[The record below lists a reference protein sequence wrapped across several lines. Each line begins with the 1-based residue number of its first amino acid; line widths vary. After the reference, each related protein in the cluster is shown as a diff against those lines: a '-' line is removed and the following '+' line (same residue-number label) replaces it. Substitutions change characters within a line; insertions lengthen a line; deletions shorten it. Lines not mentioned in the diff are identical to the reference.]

1 MEQIEVNNIFLD
13 EEGHKEYIEKTKQ
26 LKEDFDT
33 ISALISKIVLE
44 GRKEDANTDYERL
57 MITRKHLKETIQSR
71 ENEMSKIIIVSRKE
85 DSDYLDIGDVVRVSL
100 KFPNGVTEEDTFEL
114 TAGENDLTGE
124 VSKISINVPLG
135 KCVYKK
141 DVGDIDS
148 YDIRDGK
155 VQVTI
160 LEKIKVKSLK
170 KVSED
175 L

>member
-1 MEQIEVNNIFLD
+1 MEQIEVNKIFLD
-13 EEGHKEYIEKTKQ
+13 EQGYKEYIEKTKQ

-33 ISALISKIVLE
+33 ISTLISKIVVE

-57 MITRKHLKETIQSR
+57 MVTRKHLKETIQSR
-71 ENEMSKIIIVSRKE
+71 ENDISKIVIVSRTE
-85 DSDYLDIGDVVRVSL
+85 NSDYLDIGDVVRVSL
-100 KFPNGVTEEDTFEL
+100 RFPNGVTEEDTFEL

-141 DVGDIDS
+141 DVGDTDS

-160 LEKIKVKSLK
+160 IEKIKVKGLK

-175 L
+175 

>member
-1 MEQIEVNNIFLD
+1 MS
-13 EEGHKEYIEKTKQ
+13 Y
-26 LKEDFDT
+26 KEDFDT
-33 ISALISKIVLE
+33 ISALISKIVVE
-44 GRKEDANTDYERL
+44 GRKEDANSDYERL
-57 MITRKHLKETIQSR
+57 VVTRKHLKETIQSR

-141 DVGDIDS
+141 DVGDTDS

>member
-1 MEQIEVNNIFLD
+1 MEQIAVNKIFLD
-13 EEGHKEYIEKTKQ
+13 EQGYKEYIEKTKQ

-33 ISALISKIVLE
+33 ISDLISKIVVE

-57 MITRKHLKETIQSR
+57 MVTRKHLKETIQSR

-85 DSDYLDIGDVVRVSL
+85 NSEYLDIGDVVRVSL
-100 KFPNGVTEEDTFEL
+100 RFPNGVTEEDTFEL

-141 DVGDIDS
+141 DVGDTDS

>member
-26 LKEDFDT
+26 LQEDFDT

-44 GRKEDANTDYERL
+44 GRKEDADSDYERL

-141 DVGDIDS
+141 DVGDTDS